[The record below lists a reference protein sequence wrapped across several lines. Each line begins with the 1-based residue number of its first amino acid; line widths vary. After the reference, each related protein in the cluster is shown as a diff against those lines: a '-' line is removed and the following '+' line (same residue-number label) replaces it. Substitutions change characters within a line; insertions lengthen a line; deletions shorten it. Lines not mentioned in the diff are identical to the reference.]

1 MHKLKKRL
9 DAAGITV
16 HDLAMRWRIS
26 NKNVYQKL
34 SGKRAWT
41 LEQAYDLKV
50 LLRLTDEEYNN
61 LVVDGVR
68 SNDV

>member
-1 MHKLKKRL
+1 MNKLRERL
-9 DAAGITV
+9 DAEGITI
-16 HDLAMRWRIS
+16 HDLSMRWKIS

-50 LLRLTDEEYNN
+50 LLQLTDEEYNE

-68 SNDV
+68 NDIV